1 MSLGVVIGRFQVPKL
16 HAGHCALL
24 DKSIMKH
31 DHTLILIGVPS
42 FTGTKK
48 NPLDFPTV
56 RAMVDSTINSSYR
69 YKTTILPIF
78 DVRSDE
84 EWSKSVD
91 HLIHTLYPFDKVTI
105 YHGRDSFKEY
115 YSGKHVCEA
124 VDVPNILSGTAL
136 RDSAGVSPLQSE
148 DFRRGMIY
156 QAYHK
161 WPRINPTVDIAVYD
175 EVTNKILLGTKKDS
189 PLFRFPGGFVDARD
203 GSFHNAAVRELQEE
217 TGIAVD
223 ALDTLE
229 FVGST
234 LVNDGRSTPDNVIMT
249 SLFLLKKRSEYF
261 IPQAA
266 DDLNSV
272 EFVDMGGLIN
282 SDMVPEHICLLD
294 MVKIHLMK
302 KYGRNK

>member
-16 HAGHCALL
+16 HAGHIALMNKALL
-24 DKSIMKH
+24 SH
-31 DHTLILIGVPS
+31 DHALILIGVPS

-56 RAMVDSTINSSYR
+56 RAMVDNAISSSYKS
-69 YKTTILPIF
+69 KTTILPIF

-91 HLIHTLYPFDKVTI
+91 HLIHTLYPFDKVTL

-124 VDVPNILSGTAL
+124 VDVPNTKSGTEM
-136 RDSAGVSPLQSE
+136 RDSAGLSHVHSE

-156 QAYHK
+156 QSYHK
-161 WPRINPTVDIAVYD
+161 WPRINPTVDIVVYD
-175 EVTNKILLGTKKDS
+175 EAANKILLGTKKDS

-203 GSFHNAAVRELQEE
+203 GSFYNAAKRELQEE
-217 TGIAVD
+217 TGIVVD
-223 ALDTLE
+223 ALDNLE

-249 SLFLLKKRSEYF
+249 SLYLYKVNSENLV
-261 IPQAA
+261 IQAA
-266 DDLNSV
+266 DDLSTV
-272 EFVDMGGLIN
+272 QFVHLTSLFN
-282 SDMVPEHICLLD
+282 NDMVPEHVCLLD
-294 MVKIHLMK
+294 MFKTYLIK
-302 KYGRNK
+302 NRRNK

>member
-16 HAGHCALL
+16 HAGHLALL
-24 DKSIMKH
+24 NKAILQN
-31 DHTLILIGVPS
+31 DHALILIGVPS

-56 RAMVDSTINSSYR
+56 RSMVENTISSSYR

-124 VDVPNILSGTAL
+124 VDVPNIKSGTVI
-136 RDSAGVSPLQSE
+136 RDEAGTSPLQSE

-161 WPRINPTVDIAVYD
+161 WPRINPTVDIVVYD
-175 EVTNKILLGTKKDS
+175 EEANKILLGTKKDS
-189 PLFRFPGGFVDARD
+189 PLYRFPGGFVDARD
-203 GSFHNAAVRELQEE
+203 GSLVEAARGELEEE
-217 TGIAVD
+217 TG
-223 ALDTLE
+223 LE
-229 FVGST
+229 VLEDFVMIGST
-234 LVNDGRSTPDNVIMT
+234 VVNDGRSTPDNIILTTLFAVKANVAT
-249 SLFLLKKRSEYF
+249 SVPK
-261 IPQAA
+261 AA
-266 DDLNSV
+266 DDLSSV
-272 EFVDMGGLIN
+272 SFVDLLHLKEENI
-282 SDMVPEHICLLD
+282 VPEHIPLFK
-294 MVKIHLMK
+294 MFIEYINGV
-302 KYGRNK
+302 YTNATNR

>member
-161 WPRINPTVDIAVYD
+161 WPRINPTVDIVVYD
-175 EVTNKILLGTKKDS
+175 EAANKILLGTKKDS

-203 GSFHNAAVRELQEE
+203 GSFYNSALRELQEE
-217 TGIAVD
+217 TGLATMDELVHLGNTI
-223 ALDTLE
+223 
-229 FVGST
+229 
-234 LVNDGRSTPDNVIMT
+234 VNDGRSTPDNVIIT
-249 SLFLLKKRSEYF
+249 SLYLLKVNSENLV
-261 IPQAA
+261 IQAA
-266 DDLNSV
+266 DDLSTV
-272 EFVDMGGLIN
+272 QFVHLTSLFN
-282 SDMVPEHICLLD
+282 NDMVPEHVCLLD
-294 MVKIHLMK
+294 MFKTYLIK
-302 KYGRNK
+302 NRKNK